1 MKTAMQELIDKL
13 VNLSNATYLNGKRSE
28 CDIIDKI
35 KDIARNEF
43 LKLEKQ
49 QIINSY
55 KAGELNIDFKALH
68 GQGKLSDANK
78 YFSNTYEQ

>member
-1 MKTAMQELIDKL
+1 MKTAMQQLIEKL

-43 LKLEKQ
+43 LKIEKQ
-49 QIINSY
+49 QII
-55 KAGELNIDFKALH
+55 
-68 GQGKLSDANK
+68 DANRSGVDMIVDK
-78 YFSNTYEQ
+78 KNFITGEQYYKFKFNEQ